1 MGNEKAKAMG
11 KRLQITT
18 KQPKNLQQ
26 LVGGKR
32 GGGGVNVSPD
42 FPGCFKCKGCK
53 VSCPI
58 LNVTN
63 QFQSTNTQRKY
74 PIKQRLD
81 CTSDWLIY
89 LVTCKKCKGQYVGK
103 SKTVFKLRHSNHKRE
118 VKNEIGGLG
127 HHYGGRNGCGYQ
139 NLSITLIEQVQEKTM
154 DYLASREVFWQHQ
167 LRVYLENG
175 HGAHCYRKEI
185 GRWNSAWVG
194 LDCGKIYEHSMKFH
208 FGI

>member
-1 MGNEKAKAMG
+1 M
-11 KRLQITT
+11 RPQT
-18 KQPKNLQQ
+18 P
-26 LVGGKR
+26 
-32 GGGGVNVSPD
+32 
-42 FPGCFKCKGCK
+42 PGCFKCKGCK

-63 QFQSTNTQRKY
+63 QFQSTIRQRKY
-74 PIKQRLD
+74 PIQQRLD

-154 DYLASREVFWQHQ
+154 DYLASREVFWQHH
-167 LRVYLENG
+167 LRNWKVKLSLG
-175 HGAHCYRKEI
+175 
-185 GRWNSAWVG
+185 WTG
-194 LDCGKIYEHSMKFH
+194 LWQNYEHSMKFH

>member
-1 MGNEKAKAMG
+1 MNDKLIERNYPAKLVDEQIKKAAKKDRKSLIFQQRKPKDRKDDKIRLIFTNNKSNPPLHQWLRECRPALARNEKAKAMG
-11 KRLQITT
+11 ERLQITT

-42 FPGCFKCKGCK
+42 PPGCFKCKGCK

-127 HHYGGRNGCGYQ
+127 HQYG
-139 NLSITLIEQVQEKTM
+139 V
-154 DYLASREVFWQHQ
+154 
-167 LRVYLENG
+167 
-175 HGAHCYRKEI
+175 
-185 GRWNSAWVG
+185 
-194 LDCGKIYEHSMKFH
+194 
-208 FGI
+208 